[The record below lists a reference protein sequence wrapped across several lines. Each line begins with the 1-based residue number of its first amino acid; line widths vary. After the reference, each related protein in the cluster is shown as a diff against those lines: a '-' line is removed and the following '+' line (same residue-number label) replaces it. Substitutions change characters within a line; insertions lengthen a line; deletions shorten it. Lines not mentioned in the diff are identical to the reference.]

1 MGAYSIRL
9 KGRIIELGVPCVM
22 GIINLTDDSFYD
34 KSRVTNISGTI
45 RTCEKMLKEGAKI
58 IDIGAMSSRPGSK
71 AISLEEEFSR
81 IQKAIK
87 SLISE
92 FPNCIF
98 SVDTYR
104 SNVAQVA
111 LDEGASIINDISA
124 GLLDKEM
131 FKVVSKFNAALIMM
145 HMQGKPE
152 TMQVNPSYENVTKE
166 VFDFL
171 KGRIQLAT
179 AEGISEIIVDPGF
192 GFGKTLDQNYKL
204 LNDLNLLDV
213 LNTPILVG
221 LSRKS
226 MIYKFLEIEANEA
239 LNGTTALH
247 MHALSNGAN
256 ILRVHDVK
264 EAVEAIY
271 LHNHMVKLA

>member
-9 KGRIIELGVPCVM
+9 KDRVMELGVPCVM